1 MTSRPGAGTA
11 VEASTVATDSS
22 NVDGRMS
29 IVAEDRERAILYG
42 ILASGLE
49 GPVDHGWLNAVA
61 GLPRLEGDIGAC
73 LADLSRSAS
82 QVDPL
87 ALRRDYHDLF
97 IGVGRG
103 ELVPYASYYLTG
115 FLNEKPLAL
124 LRQDMRRLGIE
135 RDPDVHE
142 PEDHIAA
149 LCAVMAGLIDGSF
162 GVDQDAESSFFRTH
176 LATWAP
182 YFFKDLATTA
192 IGDLYPALGRLGQA
206 FIALEIE
213 ADRLFGERRKAG

>member
-1 MTSRPGAGTA
+1 MTSRPDAGTA
-11 VEASTVATDSS
+11 VGASTAATDGSS
-22 NVDGRMS
+22 ADGGMS
-29 IVAEDRERAILYG
+29 LVAEDRERAILYG

-49 GPVDHGWLNAVA
+49 GPVDRAWLAAVA
-61 GLPRLEGDIGAC
+61 GLPRLEGDIGTC
-73 LADLSRSAS
+73 LADLSRLAAYA
-82 QVDPL
+82 DPL

-149 LCAVMAGLIDGSF
+149 LCAMMAGLIDGSF
-162 GVDQDAESSFFRTH
+162 GGDRDAESSFFRAH
-176 LATWAP
+176 LASWAP
-182 YFFKDLATTA
+182 YFFKDLAATA
-192 IGDLYPALGRLGQA
+192 TGGLYPALGRLGQA